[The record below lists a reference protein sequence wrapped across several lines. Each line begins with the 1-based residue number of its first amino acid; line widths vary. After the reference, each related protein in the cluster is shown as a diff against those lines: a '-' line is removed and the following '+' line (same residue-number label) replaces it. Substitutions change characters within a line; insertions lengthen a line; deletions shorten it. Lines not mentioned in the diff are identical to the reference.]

1 MTDEKPK
8 EEQDAPRRPYR
19 VGGPLNY
26 FGTRRRRR
34 IECEACGKVDYVSF
48 VPKEDKKVF
57 CGACAREQL
66 ALYEEGEQIPSELK
80 VVDCPEC
87 GRTFTLP
94 EHIPFTDELVCSD
107 CHKGFETW
115 QGAKGAPKE
124 ASEYQKGASGTI
136 LRKKNKQVPEN

>member
-1 MTDEKPK
+1 MQFCLPLKRKVKQGCWQYPCP
-8 EEQDAPRRPYR
+8 PRSLACLLGRLLACLLVCR
-19 VGGPLNY
+19 LACLPLVCSLDLL
-26 FGTRRRRR
+26 TLP
-34 IECEACGKVDYVSF
+34 C
-48 VPKEDKKVF
+48 
-57 CGACAREQL
+57 
-66 ALYEEGEQIPSELK
+66 LYEEGEQIPSELK

-115 QGAKGAPKE
+115 QGVKGASKE
-124 ASEYQKGASGTI
+124 ANEYQKGASGTI